1 MLAPRGQKQVSTEF
15 RKGLDCAIVAKHF
28 EKARAEIYGRYEKG
42 QVCAHKDK
50 DQELRLTE

>member
-15 RKGLDCAIVAKHF
+15 RKGFDCAIVAKHF
-28 EKARAEIYGRYEKG
+28 EKARAEMYGRYEKG